1 MPAIIYRNDVF
12 QLGYRHKVNIDIID
26 IVITNININY
36 KLNGLNLKQK
46 LITIKIFDMND
57 KLKNKKLTTASGKPY
72 AENENSMSI
81 GPRGP
86 LLLQDFIL
94 HEKMAHFNRE
104 RIPERVVHAKGS
116 GAFGTFTVTHDI
128 TKYTKAKIFSAVG
141 KQTKML
147 ARFSTVG
154 GEKGSAD
161 TERDPR
167 GFALKFY
174 TEDGNWDLVGNN
186 TPVFFVKDPKKFGD
200 FIHTQKRDPRTN
212 CKSPTMMWDFWSLN
226 PESLHQVMILM
237 SDRGTPHGY
246 RHMHGFGSHTFSMIN
261 TSNERVWVKFHF
273 ITAQGIKNF
282 VGQDA
287 SDMRGIDPD
296 HAQRDLVDAIER
308 KDFPKWN
315 LKIQVMTQEQAK
327 TFQWN
332 PFDLTKVWPH
342 ADFPMMDV
350 GVMELN
356 EIPQNYFRDVEQA
369 AFAPAHVV
377 DGISYSPD
385 KMLQGRIL
393 SYPDAQR
400 YRLGVN
406 YEHLPVNKCPY
417 LVANYQR
424 DGQMQVGDNG
434 GAAPN
439 YRPNSFDDIVADE
452 TYKEPAM
459 ELESVM
465 ADYFDRNENDND
477 HYTQPG
483 MLYRKA
489 MNDQDRRNLVSNI
502 VGAMSGIS
510 GEKKEEIINR
520 QLCHFFRADI
530 QLGMAVASGLG
541 ISIDEKTMEHAQI
554 PNNRKGV

>member
-1 MPAIIYRNDVF
+1 ME
-12 QLGYRHKVNIDIID
+12 K
-26 IVITNININY
+26 
-36 KLNGLNLKQK
+36 
-46 LITIKIFDMND
+46 
-57 KLKNKKLTTASGKPY
+57 KKLTTASGKPY
-72 AENENSMSI
+72 FEFENSMTV
-81 GPRGP
+81 GNRGP
-86 LLLQDFIL
+86 ILLQDFLL
-94 HEKMAHFNRE
+94 HEDMAHFNRE

-116 GAFGTFTVTHDI
+116 GAFGTLTVTDDI
-128 TKYTKAKIFSAVG
+128 TQYTRAKIFSKVG
-141 KQTKML
+141 KQTKMFI
-147 ARFSTVG
+147 RFSTVG

-167 GFALKFY
+167 GFAIKFY

-186 TPVFFVKDPKKFGD
+186 TPVFFIKDPKKFSH
-200 FIHTQKRDPRTN
+200 FIHTQKRDPKTN

-237 SDRGTPHGY
+237 SDRGTPFSY
-246 RHMHGFGSHTFSMIN
+246 RNMHGFGSHTFSLIN
-261 TSNERVWVKFHF
+261 KDNERVWVKFHF
-273 ITAQGIKNF
+273 ITAQGIRNF
-282 VGQDA
+282 NGQDA

-296 HAQRDLVDAIER
+296 HAQRDLIDAIAR

-315 LKIQVMTQEQAK
+315 MKIQVMTQEQAK
-327 TFQWN
+327 TFKWN

-342 ADFPMMDV
+342 GDFSMIDV
-350 GVMELN
+350 GIMELN

-385 KMLQGRIL
+385 KMLQGRLL
-393 SYPDAQR
+393 SYPDAHR

-417 LVANYQR
+417 LVSNYQR

-439 YRPNSFDDIVADE
+439 YRPNSFNDIIVDE
-452 TYKEPAM
+452 NYKEQAM
-459 ELESVM
+459 ELDSVI
-465 ADYFDRNENDND
+465 ADFYDRNKNDDD
-477 HYTQPG
+477 HYSQPG

-489 MNDQDRRNLVSNI
+489 MNDQDRKNLVNNI
-502 VGAMSGIS
+502 VGAMCGIN
-510 GEKKEEIINR
+510 GEKKDEIINR

-530 QLGMAVASGLG
+530 QLGMAIASGLG
-541 ISIDEKTMEHAQI
+541 VAFVDKVKEH
-554 PNNRKGV
+554 VH

>member
-1 MPAIIYRNDVF
+1 ME
-12 QLGYRHKVNIDIID
+12 K
-26 IVITNININY
+26 
-36 KLNGLNLKQK
+36 
-46 LITIKIFDMND
+46 
-57 KLKNKKLTTASGKPY
+57 KKLTTASGKPY
-72 AENENSMSI
+72 FEFENSMTV
-81 GPRGP
+81 GNRGP
-86 LLLQDFIL
+86 ILLQDFLL
-94 HEKMAHFNRE
+94 HEDMAHFSRE

-116 GAFGTFTVTHDI
+116 GAFGTLTVTDDI
-128 TKYTKAKIFSAVG
+128 TQYTRAKIFSEVG
-141 KQTKML
+141 KQTKMFI
-147 ARFSTVG
+147 RFSTVG

-186 TPVFFVKDPKKFGD
+186 TPVFFIKDPKKFSH
-200 FIHTQKRDPRTN
+200 FIHTQKRDPKTN

-237 SDRGTPHGY
+237 SDRGTPFSY
-246 RHMHGFGSHTFSMIN
+246 RNMHGFGSHTFSLIN
-261 TSNERVWVKFHF
+261 KDNEKVWVKFHF
-273 ITAQGIKNF
+273 ITAQGIRNF
-282 VGQDA
+282 NGQDA

-296 HAQRDLVDAIER
+296 HAQRDLFEAIER

-315 LKIQVMTQEQAK
+315 MKIQVMTQEHAK
-327 TFQWN
+327 TFKWN

-342 ADFPMMDV
+342 DDFPMLDV
-350 GVMELN
+350 GVIELN
-356 EIPQNYFRDVEQA
+356 EMPQNYFRDVEQA

-385 KMLQGRIL
+385 KMLQGRLL
-393 SYPDAQR
+393 SYPDAHR

-417 LVANYQR
+417 LVTNYQR

-439 YRPNSFDDIVADE
+439 YRPNSFDDITIDE
-452 TYKEPAM
+452 NYKEQAM
-459 ELESVM
+459 ELDSVI
-465 ADYFDRNENDND
+465 ADFYDRNENDDD

-489 MNDQDRRNLVSNI
+489 MNDQDRKNLVNNI
-502 VGAMSGIS
+502 VDAMSGIS
-510 GEKKEEIINR
+510 GEKKDEIINR

-530 QLGMAVASGLG
+530 HLGMAVASGLG
-541 ISIDEKTMEHAQI
+541 VAIDNKVKAHAHFAH
-554 PNNRKGV
+554 